1 MINSNSCDTFFTK
14 QAKPSCTACTS
25 FTTSAMDYMQIPPLP
40 VIRLPEFLHRRDELM
55 PEVFRNWLDRQ
66 QRTQEEI
73 LGDAPPEL
81 EAHLEQQQG
90 SVLARAR
97 ERRNTLQETP
107 AVCSEPELQS
117 SYLQRWREMTEL
129 WNESRDAVLGSDDE
143 TAGVRPSAVRPEDYF
158 SAPESNRLL
167 GGPLNL
173 PSFGGLNMAWFTRG
187 REETGE
193 AASAATGFQQLFVDG
208 RHPYDFS
215 AAESDVAGESS
226 YEYTD
231 GDEHD
236 PLGVAESVAP
246 PTALLRSPI
255 ISPSESSSDD
265 EMDMIGR
272 LNFDGFDRRRFR
284 PPRFR
289 PSWNFHIPSFPVRG
303 NSSDPDTN
311 EDSNT
316 DTAAGATPRAT
327 PQPAAV
333 PHRMIAYI
341 QKLCRTSSDEPET
354 EKSLRQKIMEIQSA
368 DFSEREK
375 AYMLQTL
382 MTHDYYRLQQAAND
396 SRPTAEASST
406 DKQPTYHD
414 HELQILGCE
423 HYQRAC
429 KLECNEC
436 NKWYTCRFCHDNV
449 ETHSLV
455 RKDTRNMLCMY
466 CGTAQSAAQDCMS
479 CHKSMATYYCAICKL
494 WDDDP
499 EKSIYHCNDCGICRI
514 GKGLGIDFFHCQ
526 RCNACM
532 TMDLHGSHKCIER
545 STDCDCPICGDYLF
559 TSTTKVIFMPCG
571 HAIHQ
576 TCWYDHTRVSYKC
589 PTCAKSILNMEAQF
603 RIMDTEIEHQPLP
616 PPYADWRSIVT
627 CNDCSAKSNVKFH
640 FLGIK
645 CDNCKS
651 YNTNQVKLL
660 KPEDDVVQEVRLQ
673 SPEVTEEDAELA
685 ILSAVEN
692 EQQE

>member
-1 MINSNSCDTFFTK
+1 MINSNGPDTFFTK
-14 QAKPSCTACTS
+14 QTKKPAPG
-25 FTTSAMDYMQIPPLP
+25 SAMDYMQFPPLP
-40 VIRLPEFLHRRDELM
+40 VIRLPEFLHRRDDMM

-66 QRTQEEI
+66 QRTEEN
-73 LGDAPPEL
+73 GDAPEL

-107 AVCSEPELQS
+107 QAAVCSEPELQS
-117 SYLQRWREMTEL
+117 SYLQRWRAMTEL

-143 TAGVRPSAVRPEDYF
+143 TAGARVRAEEYF
-158 SAPESNRLL
+158 SAPENNRLL

-173 PSFGGLNMAWFTRG
+173 PSFGGLNMAWFTRA
-187 REETGE
+187 REENANAE
-193 AASAATGFQQLFVDG
+193 AATAATGFQQLFVDG

-231 GDEHD
+231 GEEVGGTT
-236 PLGVAESVAP
+236 LTT
-246 PTALLRSPI
+246 TATTMRSPQLA
-255 ISPSESSSDD
+255 PSESSSDD

-272 LNFDGFDRRRFR
+272 LNFDGFDRRRFQ
-284 PPRFR
+284 PRFR

-303 NSSDPDTN
+303 ASDPDN

-316 DTAAGATPRAT
+316 DTPTPRST
-327 PQPAAV
+327 PAPAA
-333 PHRMIAYI
+333 PQRMIAYI
-341 QKLCRTSSDEPET
+341 QRLCKTTSDQPET
-354 EKSLRQKIMEIQSA
+354 EVSLRQKIMEIQNA

-382 MTHDYYRLQQAAND
+382 MTHDYYRLQQAAD
-396 SRPTAEASST
+396 DARPTAEASST
-406 DKQPTYHD
+406 DKQPTYFDETH
-414 HELQILGCE
+414 QILGCE
-423 HYQRAC
+423 HYQRSC
-429 KLECNEC
+429 KLECNDC

-449 ETHSLV
+449 ESHTLI

-466 CGTAQSAAQDCMS
+466 CGTAQSAAKDCKS
-479 CHKSMATYYCAICKL
+479 CHKSMASYYCAICKL

-532 TMDLHGSHKCIER
+532 TVDLQGSHRCIER

-640 FLGIK
+640 FLGQK
-645 CDNCKS
+645 CDNCRS

-660 KPEDDVVQEVRLQ
+660 KPEDALVHEVRQ
-673 SPEVTEEDAELA
+673 ESPQVTQEEAELA
-685 ILSAVEN
+685 ILSTAESDR
-692 EQQE
+692 EE